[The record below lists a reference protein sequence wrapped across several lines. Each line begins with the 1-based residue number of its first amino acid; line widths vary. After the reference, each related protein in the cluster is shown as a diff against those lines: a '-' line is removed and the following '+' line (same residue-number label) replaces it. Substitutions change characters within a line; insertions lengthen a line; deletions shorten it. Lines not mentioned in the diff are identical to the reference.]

1 MSTTDILNQSNTIQF
16 PVSPDLDRRKR
27 LRVCHLSLTL
37 CTGGLERLLVDF
49 ARYHDAEQF
58 ELEFVALGETGQ
70 PAEEIRKWGCPV
82 IEYPLT
88 ARGKLSR
95 IRQLADFFQER
106 NYDLLHT
113 HNAFPHFYGSL
124 AGYRAQ
130 IPAII
135 HTRHGRRFGN
145 SVSERLQFAIASRFA
160 DRIVPVSDDT
170 GDRCKKIGWL
180 SENKITRIWNG
191 IDVDRFKYTGPAD
204 SLTAIT
210 VSRLSPEKDLLTMI
224 DAVQLVVKSI
234 PQFRLLIV
242 GNGPEREKLEQKT
255 ATLYLESHI
264 QFLGERNDVPD
275 LLSQAGFYVSSS
287 LTEGIS
293 LTLLEAMS
301 VGLPI
306 VATSVGGNPEIVQE
320 PETGILVP
328 SANSSKLANAII
340 QMCHQKESWQ
350 DLGQRARARVERHF
364 NIRTMIKEYETL
376 YHKLLPSTHKLSCH
390 AN

>member
-1 MSTTDILNQSNTIQF
+1 MSTTEVLKQNSSVESLVDY
-16 PVSPDLDRRKR
+16 SPINGKR
-27 LRVCHLSLTL
+27 LRICHLSLTL

-49 ARYHDAEQF
+49 AHYHNQEQF

-70 PAEEIRKWGCPV
+70 PAEDIRKWGCSV
-82 IEYPLT
+82 IESPLT
-88 ARGKLSR
+88 ARGKLKR
-95 IRQLADFFQER
+95 VRQLANFFHER

-113 HNAFPHFYGSL
+113 HNAYPHFYGSL
-124 AGYRAQ
+124 AGHQAK

-145 SVSERLQFAIASRFA
+145 NVSERLQFAIASRFT
-160 DRIVPVSDDT
+160 DRVVPVSDDT

-180 SENKITRIWNG
+180 SDSKITRIWNG
-191 IDVDRFKYTGPAD
+191 IDVNRFSYTGPAD
-204 SLTAIT
+204 SMTAIT

-224 DAVQLVVKSI
+224 EAIQLVIKSI

-242 GNGPEREKLEQKT
+242 GDGPERKRLEQKT
-255 ATLYLESHI
+255 AALNLGSHI
-264 QFLGERNDVPD
+264 RFAGERNDVPH
-275 LLSQAGFYVSSS
+275 LLTQAGFYVSSS

-320 PETGILVP
+320 SETGILVP
-328 SANSSKLANAII
+328 PASASKLANAIT
-340 QMCHQKESWQ
+340 QMCHQQQSWQ
-350 DLGQRARARVERHF
+350 YMGKQARARVEQCF
-364 NIRTMIKEYETL
+364 NIRSMIKEYENL
-376 YHKLLPSTHKLSCH
+376 YLNSLALQ
-390 AN
+390 